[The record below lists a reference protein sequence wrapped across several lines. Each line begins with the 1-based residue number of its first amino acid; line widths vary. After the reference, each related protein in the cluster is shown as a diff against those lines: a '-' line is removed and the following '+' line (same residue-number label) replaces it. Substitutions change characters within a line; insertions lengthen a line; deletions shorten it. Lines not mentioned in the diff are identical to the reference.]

1 MRRNKSRSVKGFLQ
15 SRSQRDEQAFQTLHE
30 QTWEEIFTLAYRKL
44 KDEDEAYDLVQELY
58 MELWEKRSLFPPEE
72 VTKPWL
78 KKRLWY
84 SILSYFRNS
93 GIRQKQMDDFQAF
106 VESEVESL
114 YRDAQEDLQL
124 GESEKAFQ
132 AVLDEIALVVAD
144 MPARMQQIYILN
156 KEQHISISEIAD
168 RLGISPHTVRYHL
181 QEALKRL
188 RSTLSVY

>member
-114 YRDAQEDLQL
+114 YRDAQEGLQL